1 MLTFAPIFTDHAVL
15 QREKPVCIWGSCT
28 DGTAV
33 TLQLGDISLTSIPAV
48 NGRWEILLP
57 PLPAG
62 GPYTLSVS
70 DGTDTLTLSDIM
82 VGEVWLCGGQSNMEL
97 NLKDADGAENAVE
110 LCKTVNVRLYHVC
123 KRGFFDD
130 QFFQEES
137 QSCWNLP
144 SADTCPYWSAVGYFF
159 ACELSQKLGVTVG
172 LVNCNYGGTSASAW
186 MSREMLSETA
196 VGRLYLEDYEKGT
209 AGLTDAEADRAYDE
223 YMDYHVRWNERV
235 AECYTENPEISWS
248 EVLKICGENRYP
260 GPHAPKNPLRPHG
273 LYDTMVSRI
282 IPYTMRGVLYYQ
294 GESDDHRTDGYYT
307 LLTSLIRQWR
317 KDFRDEQLPF
327 LLVQL
332 PNYGVDDNPDL
343 TNWCGI
349 REAQEQVYRNIRN
362 TGLAVILEC
371 GEWNEIHPKDKHTPA
386 HRLYLQALCHVYGLQ
401 TKDTCAPMLRCALSE
416 NDGLRLF
423 FDHAEC
429 GLEARGEG
437 GFEICGTDGIWYA
450 AQAQI
455 NEDTIFVQSQNVP
468 HPAAARYGWRNFT
481 KVTVFARNGLPLAP
495 FRTSSEY

>member
-1 MLTFAPIFTDHAVL
+1 MMTLAPIFTDHAVL

-28 DGTAV
+28 DGAV
-33 TLQLGDISLTSIPAV
+33 VALTMGNLVYKSSPAL
-48 NGRWEILLP
+48 NGRWEIILP

-70 DGTDTLTLSDIM
+70 DGTDTLALSDIM

-97 NLKDADGAENAVE
+97 NLKDANGAPDA
-110 LCKTVNVRLYHVC
+110 LDSCDSSNVRLYHVC
-123 KRGFFDD
+123 KRGFFDE
-130 QFFQEES
+130 QFYKEES
-137 QSCWNLP
+137 ASCWNLP
-144 SADTCPYWSAVGYFF
+144 SADTCPYWSAVGYYF
-159 ACELSQKLGVTVG
+159 ARELAQKLGVTVG

-196 VGRLYLEDYEKGT
+196 VGRLYLEDYAKGT
-209 AGLTDAEADRAYDE
+209 AGLTDEEADRAYDE
-223 YMDYHVRWNERV
+223 YMDYHVKWNERA
-235 AECYTENPEISWS
+235 AECYAANPNIKWS
-248 EVLKICGENRYP
+248 EVLKICGDNRYP

-282 IPYTMRGVLYYQ
+282 IPYTLRGVLYYQ
-294 GESDDHRTDGYYT
+294 GESDDHRPDGYYL

-317 KDFRDEQLPF
+317 QDFRDEEMPF

-332 PNYGVDDNPDL
+332 PIYGVDDNPDL

-371 GEWNEIHPKDKHTPA
+371 GEWNEIHPKDKQTPA
-386 HRLYLQALCHVYGLQ
+386 HRLYLQALYRVYGLQ
-401 TKDTCAPMLRCALSE
+401 TEDTCAPTLRYALPE
-416 NDGLRLF
+416 NGRLRLF

-429 GLEARGEG
+429 GLEARDEG
-437 GFEICGTDGIWYA
+437 GFEICGTDGVWHP

-455 NEDTIFVQSQNVP
+455 NEDTILVQSQDVP
-468 HPAAARYGWRNFT
+468 HPVAARYGWRNYT
-481 KVTVFARNGLPLAP
+481 AVTVFAKNGLPLAP
-495 FRTSSEY
+495 FRTSPIY